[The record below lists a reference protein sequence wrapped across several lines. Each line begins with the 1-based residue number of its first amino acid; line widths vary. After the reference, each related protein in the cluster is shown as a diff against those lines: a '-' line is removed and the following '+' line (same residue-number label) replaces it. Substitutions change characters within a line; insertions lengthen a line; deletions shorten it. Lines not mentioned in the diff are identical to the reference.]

1 MGKVASAQLHHGNVQ
16 GDPDVS
22 YSSLIFLGRFSPL
35 FGHFPMTEAFFFD
48 PCCNLQK
55 LRQQCC
61 ATRLFPMGCL
71 ARSQERNL
79 RMMTVISRLDF
90 LDVTCVFS
98 CEILLFLEARNY
110 TSSSDFYVYVICML

>member
-1 MGKVASAQLHHGNVQ
+1 
-16 GDPDVS
+16 
-22 YSSLIFLGRFSPL
+22 
-35 FGHFPMTEAFFFD
+35 MTEAFFFD

-61 ATRLFPMGCL
+61 ATRLFPIGCL

-90 LDVTCVFS
+90 SDVTFVFS
-98 CEILLFLEARNY
+98 CEILVFFGSLKLYQFMGFLC
-110 TSSSDFYVYVICML
+110 ICYMLDLPPTQ

>member
-1 MGKVASAQLHHGNVQ
+1 
-16 GDPDVS
+16 
-22 YSSLIFLGRFSPL
+22 
-35 FGHFPMTEAFFFD
+35 MTEAFFFD

-61 ATRLFPMGCL
+61 ATRLFPIGCL

-90 LDVTCVFS
+90 SDVTFVFS
-98 CEILLFLEARNY
+98 CEILVFFWKLEIIPVHGIFMY
-110 TSSSDFYVYVICML
+110 MLYVGSTPHPVTVANEGL